1 MFTFCGECSAF
12 NENPGAKALIKTKDA
27 RRDPRIRRKQI
38 ELIDGV
44 NSVIRDIGVATA
56 QINRLGAA
64 LGRSLM
70 RCKESRSPSREITL
84 GRVTTTRERTSARS
98 TT

>member
-56 QINRLGAA
+56 ADQPV
-64 LGRSLM
+64 GRSTWAKFDAMQRNASLPI
-70 RCKESRSPSREITL
+70 KEITW
-84 GRVTTTRERTSARS
+84 GQVTVRRTSARS